1 MADLGSQVWDHKSEI
16 TAKLARRTL
25 MTNAK
30 SLPSVFSDLSV
41 EATFHCNRVRGVYNG
56 VTGLAY
62 ELKLTAIG

>member
-1 MADLGSQVWDHKSEI
+1 
-16 TAKLARRTL
+16 